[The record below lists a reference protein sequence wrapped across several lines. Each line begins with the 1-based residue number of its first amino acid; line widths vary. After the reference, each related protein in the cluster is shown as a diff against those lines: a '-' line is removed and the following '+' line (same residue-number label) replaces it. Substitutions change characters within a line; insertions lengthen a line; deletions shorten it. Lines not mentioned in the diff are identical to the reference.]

1 MIRLII
7 VDDQKIL
14 LEGLKKIFEGQRHI
28 EVVSTLSFSE
38 LVEPACNRFRPDAVL
53 LDICM
58 EGKNSAIALTRRLKK
73 KYPGQKVI
81 IMTGFQD
88 VSFIEM
94 ARDAGADSF
103 IYKESAARDFID
115 CLERTLAGEHL
126 FPDVREKVTFGGCH
140 ISLTDR
146 ELDIL
151 RLVCQNLSYQE
162 IADELQISKRTVSFH
177 ISNMLSKTGHKSLI
191 GLAVEAADKGYA
203 PSRQK

>member
-1 MIRLII
+1 MIRLMI

-14 LEGLKKIFEGQRHI
+14 LEGLAKLFEGQHHI
-28 EVVSTLSFSE
+28 EVVSTLPFSE
-38 LVEPACNRFRPDAVL
+38 LVEPVCKRLRPDAIL

-58 EGKNSAIALTRRLKK
+58 EGKNSGITLTQRLKAK
-73 KYPGQKVI
+73 NPALKII

-88 VSFIEM
+88 ISFLKM

-103 IYKESAARDFID
+103 IYKESTAEEFIS
-115 CLERTLAGEHL
+115 CLERTMAGEHI
-126 FPDVREKVTFGGCH
+126 FPDVRGQVTFGIQGVT
-140 ISLTDR
+140 LTDR

-151 RLVCQNLSYQE
+151 RLVCRNLSYQE
-162 IADELQISKRTVSFH
+162 IADELHISKRTVSFH

>member
-58 EGKNSAIALTRRLKK
+58 EGKNSGIALTRRLKK

-126 FPDVREKVTFGGCH
+126 FPDVREKVTFGACH

-146 ELDIL
+146 E
-151 RLVCQNLSYQE
+151 R
-162 IADELQISKRTVSFH
+162 ISSAWSVRTCR
-177 ISNMLSKTGHKSLI
+177 IRKSLMNCRSAS
-191 GLAVEAADKGYA
+191 GRSASTSATCSARRATKA
-203 PSRQK
+203 

>member
-1 MIRLII
+1 MIRILL

-14 LEGLKKIFEGQRHI
+14 LDGLARLLEPYEDL
-28 EVVSTLSFSE
+28 EVVGQLPFSE
-38 LVEPACNRFRPDAVL
+38 MVETACGRLKPHVVL
-53 LDICM
+53 MDICM
-58 EGKNSAIALTRRLKK
+58 EGKNSGIALTRRLKK

-126 FPDVREKVTFGGCH
+126 FPDVREKVTFGACH

>member
-14 LEGLKKIFEGQRHI
+14 LEGLKKIFEGQRNI

-38 LVEPACNRFRPDAVL
+38 LVEPACDRLRPDAVL

-58 EGKNSAIALTRRLKK
+58 EGKNSGIALTRCLKK
-73 KYPGQKVI
+73 KYPSQKVI

-94 ARDAGADSF
+94 AR
-103 IYKESAARDFID
+103 E
-115 CLERTLAGEHL
+115 AGEHL
-126 FPDVREKVTFGGCH
+126 FPDVREKVTFGACH

-151 RLVCQNLSYQE
+151 RLVCENLSYQE

>member
-1 MIRLII
+1 MIRLLI

-38 LVEPACNRFRPDAVL
+38 LVEPACDRLRPDAVL

-58 EGKNSAIALTRRLKK
+58 EGKNSGIALTQRLKK
-73 KYPGQKVI
+73 KYPGQKII

-88 VSFIEM
+88 ISFIEM
-94 ARDAGADSF
+94 ARDAEADSF

-126 FPDVREKVTFGGCH
+126 FPDVRGKVTFGACH

-177 ISNMLSKTGHKSLI
+177 ISNMLSKTGHKSLV

-203 PSRQK
+203 PVCQK